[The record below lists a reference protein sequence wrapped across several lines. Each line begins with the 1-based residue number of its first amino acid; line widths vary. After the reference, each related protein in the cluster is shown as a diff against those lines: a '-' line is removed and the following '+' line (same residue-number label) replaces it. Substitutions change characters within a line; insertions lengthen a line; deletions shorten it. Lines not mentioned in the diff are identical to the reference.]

1 LASPSFA
8 LQNYYLVDD
17 KGAEKLMVMAEDSAR
32 LDRCGTHTLQQQQQH
47 TVATPAEA
55 DM

>member
-1 LASPSFA
+1 M

-32 LDRCGTHTLQQQQQH
+32 LDRCG
-47 TVATPAEA
+47 AC
-55 DM
+55 

>member
-1 LASPSFA
+1 VL

-32 LDRCGTHTLQQQQQH
+32 LDRCATHDGHQQQQQQH
-47 TVATPAEA
+47 VHDAKHS
-55 DM
+55 D